1 MSTPIPPMM
10 RMLAPQWVNKQVQY
24 FQQLTSRSPTQERFL
39 QLLYA
44 LQRARGHQA
53 H

>member
-1 MSTPIPPMM
+1 MM
-10 RMLAPQWVNKQVQY
+10 RMLAPQWVNKQLQY
-24 FQQLTSRSPTQERFL
+24 FQQLKSRSPAQERFM

-44 LQRARGHQA
+44 LQRSRGHQL